1 MTHSG
6 SRKAGA
12 VPLGARKGAGEYEP
26 EPAATI
32 FGVFCIA
39 SLVQVF
45 FTYHETK
52 GRSLEEISAL
62 FESGVSPFA
71 KAPPAEALAHVS
83 ASNKKVESDG
93 ESTAS
98 HHVHDEKMA

>member
-1 MTHSG
+1 MAFRNIQWKT
-6 SRKAGA
+6 
-12 VPLGARKGAGEYEP
+12 YI
-26 EPAATI
+26 I

-71 KAPPAEALAHVS
+71 KAPPADALARVTAGHKKMASVS
-83 ASNKKVESDG
+83 DHDSDH
-93 ESTAS
+93 S
-98 HHVHDEKMA
+98 HHIHDEKLA